1 MLANDKKT
9 PVVFTGNA
17 REYFGIWIVNLLL
30 SILTLGIYSAWA
42 KVRRKKY
49 FYQHTLIDGAGFD
62 YHASPIGILK
72 GRLIA
77 FAFFVLYAVSGSIS
91 PLLSALLALVFVLF
105 LPWIVVRAM
114 VFNARNSS
122 HRGLRFDF
130 TGTTG
135 EAARVFIFLPILV
148 PFTLGLIYP
157 YISHKRARFLMENHR
172 YGTSEFQ
179 VGTKVGDFYVV
190 YMEALLLTAF
200 LGVAGFFALKAIVGS
215 TGGLLSST
223 AVVGLIIAGYL
234 LAVLISAAFL
244 QAKLG
249 NLLWNGTRLDTL
261 GFHANLKARYLAW
274 LYVSNLLAIVCSFGL
289 LTPWAQV
296 RAVRYHA
303 QCIALTDEVDFERFV
318 GEKRTALKATGD
330 EVAEMF
336 DVDLAFG

>member
-9 PVVFTGNA
+9 PLVFTGNA

-49 FYQHTLIDGAGFD
+49 FYQHTLIDGVGFD

-77 FAFFVLYAVSGSIS
+77 FAFFALYAVSGSIS
-91 PLLSALLALVFVLF
+91 PILSALLGLVFIFF
-105 LPWIVVRAM
+105 LPWIVVRSM
-114 VFNARNSS
+114 LFNARNSS

-135 EAARVFIFLPILV
+135 EAARVFIFLPMLV

-157 YISHKRARFLMENHR
+157 YISRRRATFLMSSHR
-172 YGTSEFQ
+172 YGNSQFQ
-179 VGTKVGDFYVV
+179 VDVKIGDFYLE
-190 YMEALLLTAF
+190 YLKALLIMLV
-200 LGVAGFFALKAIVGS
+200 VAVASSFIATVLL
-215 TGGLLSST
+215 GGLLGKPDGIPMGVPFVAS
-223 AVVGLIIAGYL
+223 LL
-234 LAVLISAAFL
+234 LAVLMAAAFL
-244 QAKLG
+244 QARLG
-249 NLLWNGTRLDTL
+249 NVLWNGTRLDSL

-274 LYVSNLLAIVCSFGL
+274 LYISNLLAIVCSFGL

-318 GEKRTALKATGD
+318 GEKRAALKATGD